1 MRSIIMA
8 WCRTFFLVSRGR
20 YGEIPLMTKHV
31 HILGICGT
39 AMAAIAKLAKDSGFI
54 VTGSDAGVYP
64 PMSDFLRAEGIAA
77 FEGYD
82 AAHLDPVPDLV
93 VIGNAMSRG
102 NAEVESVLNQG
113 LSYCSGPE
121 FIGRYILPGRHA
133 VVVAGTHG
141 KTTTASLMAHVL
153 DVAGQMPGFM
163 IGGIPENFGAG
174 SRLGIGPYFVLEGDE
189 YDTAFFD
196 KRSKFLH
203 YRARTLILN
212 NLEYD
217 HADIFPDI
225 EAIKHQFA
233 LLLRTVPAAGTI
245 VINAEDA
252 NLAEVLARGCWTPV
266 LRFARHGQGVEA
278 DWFWEPVA
286 EDGSRFRLW
295 YGESPFGEFGWDMI
309 GRHHVANACA
319 VAAAAEALGLD
330 ARVIRQGIE
339 SFGGV
344 RRRMTLV
351 GECRGIRV
359 YDDFAHHPT
368 AIAGV
373 VESLKAK
380 IGAKERL
387 WVIVEPRSNTMRSRV
402 HQQRL
407 PAAFAGADRVIFVP
421 PSKRDL
427 KPDQVLD
434 VQAVCRAIGPHA
446 QVLPDVP
453 AIVNEVAA
461 AARAGDHVLIL
472 SNGGFDGIHQRL
484 LEAL

>member
-1 MRSIIMA
+1 
-8 WCRTFFLVSRGR
+8 
-20 YGEIPLMTKHV
+20 MTKHV

-54 VTGSDAGVYP
+54 VSGSDAGVYP
-64 PMSDFLRAEGIAA
+64 PMSDFLRAEGMIA

-82 AAHLDPVPDLV
+82 AAHLDPMPDLV
-93 VIGNAMSRG
+93 VIGNALSRG
-102 NAEVESVLNQG
+102 NGEVEAVLDQG
-113 LSYCSGPE
+113 LEYCSGPE
-121 FIGRYILPGRHA
+121 FIGRHILPGRHA

-141 KTTTASLMAHVL
+141 KTTTASLMAHMLEVG
-153 DVAGQMPGFM
+153 GQMPGFM
-163 IGGIPENFGAG
+163 IGGIPEDFGTGA
-174 SRLGIGPYFVLEGDE
+174 RLGLGPYFVLEGDE

-203 YRARTLILN
+203 YQARTLILN

-225 EAIKHQFA
+225 DAIKRQFA
-233 LLLRTVPAAGTI
+233 HLLRTVPASGT
-245 VINAEDA
+245 VVVNAEDD
-252 NLAEVLARGCWTPV
+252 NLADVLAQGCWTPV
-266 LRFARHGQGVEA
+266 IRFARHGRGVEA

-286 EDGSRFRLW
+286 EDGSRFKLW
-295 YGESPFGEFGWDMI
+295 HGESSFGEYAWDMI
-309 GRHHVANACA
+309 GCHHAANACA
-319 VAAAAEALGLD
+319 VAAAAESLGLD
-330 ARVIRQGIE
+330 ERVIRQGIE

-351 GECRGIRV
+351 GERRGVRIF
-359 YDDFAHHPT
+359 DDFAHHPT
-368 AIAGV
+368 AIAGIV
-373 VESLKAK
+373 ASLKARLS
-380 IGAKERL
+380 GNERL

-421 PSKRDL
+421 PSGHNMA
-427 KPDQVLD
+427 VEEALD
-434 VQAVCRAIGPHA
+434 VQAVCRDIGPHA
-446 QVLPDVP
+446 KVLPDVQ
-453 AIVNEVAA
+453 AIVSELAA
-461 AARAGDHVLIL
+461 SVREGDHVLIL